1 MPFVAGKSGNV
12 LDQYR
17 CGKIYDAIDT
27 GNNRLAIAKADQLI
41 KTATP
46 SPLAKVLKCI
56 ALVRLGEYKEAGELS
71 DEILKGRID
80 MSMLYPLKF
89 VLPRLDRTTQL
100 AELLME
106 ASPVSYTHLTLPTKR
121 IV

>member
-17 CGKIYDAIDT
+17 CGQIYDAIDT

-80 MSMLYPLKF
+80 MSLSLI
-89 VLPRLDRTTQL
+89 
-100 AELLME
+100 
-106 ASPVSYTHLTLPTKR
+106 H
-121 IV
+121 I